1 MGDGKLDKRK
11 REVREFLA
19 CLDPSSESFSFQ
31 TFDDT
36 KNDGALAL
44 QFHGPMTEDLWY
56 ELYGLNCRAAG
67 IHVVVNRTDFQG
79 LTSKNI
85 LGCRAIFLDFD
96 EGEPPGDLL
105 LALPPT
111 MQVRSRRGPH
121 LYWCLSEE
129 ASVEVWQAGMAN
141 VLARWGADPSSGRT
155 GADPHGQVL
164 TGERPKPANVAPCQ
178 KMRLPGFDHC
188 KQKPGFPV
196 RLEYAYPDRR
206 YTLAQVV
213 AALGTTAPK
222 RAPVPLRA
230 GPSKDHP
237 LTERIERARRYL
249 ETVPGATQGGRHKYV
264 VSHAAPVG
272 GDFGLTEQEFWPL
285 LREWNTRRNTP
296 PLDEKELAKI
306 LKDSYGYRSSPIGS
320 RLDEHSQAYT
330 RKVESHR
337 EEDEARWENLLS
349 EETEIPPEAEA
360 PTAEVS
366 SDPPPDDVP
375 PGIPLMPTK
384 PPPGS
389 RNWTYGPERPD
400 LPDEEYEIDENEPDD
415 VCGEEISE
423 FIPKAGPDK
432 FAMNEFGNMMRF
444 LAKHGTNVRYC
455 ATMECWL
462 YWDGK
467 RWVEDRDALEGEA
480 YRATGAVRSMADTF
494 FNNLQQ
500 LVIAVPA
507 EEKDGWLEFCGRSV
521 SESQVSAALA
531 KAGRRRRIAI
541 APSLLDRHHHVLNTA
556 MGPFDLKRGV
566 LMTPQRRLYLSKMT
580 QISCGPKD
588 DCPTWF
594 AFLCR
599 IFRKPDGSVDL
610 DLIYFLQK
618 AIGYSL
624 TGETGEQCL
633 FLMYGTGANGKTT
646 FLNAI
651 LDILGEY
658 GMQSDFSTFQ
668 EQQGER
674 VRSDLARLHRARFV
688 AANEPKQGKRLDEA
702 TIKSLTGQDK
712 IVCRFLFKN
721 EFTYVPTFK
730 VWLSSNHKP
739 EIRGTDEGIWR
750 RLMLIPFTSFIAPE
764 ERDPELPE
772 KLKRERS
779 GILRWA
785 MEGAAHW
792 YQEGLKPPAVVQ
804 EATKGYREEMD
815 ILGNFIA
822 ARCMLK
828 EDAFTRSRV
837 LYTAYKRWA
846 GEANVYVM
854 SEPRFSRQLKDRG
867 FRVRSMSHG
876 NEFCGLGLLEDPDKA
891 THGDVRSGDH
901 ERGRDREWS
910 RDRD

>member
-1 MGDGKLDKRK
+1 MGDAKLESRK
-11 REVREFLA
+11 KEIARYLA
-19 CLDPSSESFSFQ
+19 CLDPKADAFSFQ

-36 KNDGALAL
+36 KKDDTLTR
-44 QFHGPMTEDLWY
+44 QFHGPFDEDRFY
-56 ELYGLNCRAAG
+56 EFYGLTLRSAG

-79 LTSKNI
+79 LANKNI

-96 EGEPPGDLL
+96 EGEPPGEL
-105 LALPPT
+105 LAALSPT

-129 ASVEVWQAGMAN
+129 ALVEDWQAAMAA

-164 TGERPKPANVAPCQ
+164 TGDRKKPAKVPPCQ
-178 KMRLPGFDHC
+178 KMRIPGFDNS
-188 KQKPGFPV
+188 KKKPGLHV
-196 RLEYAYPDRR
+196 KLEYAYPERR
-206 YTLAQVV
+206 YTLAQIVE
-213 AALGTTAPK
+213 ALGADAPK
-222 RAPVPLRA
+222 RAPVPMRA

-237 LTERIERARRYL
+237 LAERIERARRYL
-249 ETVPGATQGGRHKYV
+249 EAVAGAAEGGRNNHV
-264 VSHAAPVG
+264 VGNAAPIG
-272 GDFGLTEQEFWPL
+272 GDFGLTEQEFWPI
-285 LREWNTRRNTP
+285 LRDWNTRKNTP
-296 PLDEKELAKI
+296 PLEEKQLAAIMKA
-306 LKDSYGYRSSPIGS
+306 SYGYRSSPLGC
-320 RLDEHSQAYT
+320 RLDEHSQSYT
-330 RKVESHR
+330 RKTEAHRQDEESSW
-337 EEDEARWENLLS
+337 ESLINEVDKVAED
-349 EETEIPPEAEA
+349 IP
-360 PTAEVS
+360 EV
-366 SDPPPDDVP
+366 DATLEHQPDFQVHGD
-375 PGIPLMPTK
+375 GLMPTK
-384 PPPGS
+384 AAPEPA
-389 RNWTYGPERPD
+389 RAWLYGPERPD
-400 LPDEEYEIDENEPDD
+400 LPDEEYEADESEVEEICD
-415 VCGEEISE
+415 EEISP
-423 FIPKAGPDK
+423 FISKPGPDK
-432 FAMNEFGNMMRF
+432 FAMSEFGNMMRF
-444 LAKHGTNVRYC
+444 LSKHGTNVRFC
-455 ATMECWL
+455 ETMGCWL

-494 FNNLQQ
+494 FNNLQNKVT
-500 LVIAVPA
+500 LLPL
-507 EEKDGWLEFCGRSV
+507 EEQPDWRDFCLRSV
-521 SESQVSAALA
+521 TETQVSAALA

-541 APSLLDRHHHVLNTA
+541 APSLLDRHHHILNTA

-566 LMTPQRRLYLSKMT
+566 LMTPQRRLYLSKIT
-580 QISCGPKD
+580 QVSCGQFD
-588 DCPTWF
+588 DCPAWF
-594 AFLCR
+594 NFLCR
-599 IFRKPDGSVDL
+599 IFRKPDGTVDL
-610 DLIYFLQK
+610 ELIYFLQK

-651 LDILGEY
+651 LDIMGEY

-702 TIKSLTGQDK
+702 TIKGLTGQDK

-785 MEGAAHW
+785 MEGAQHW
-792 YQEGLKPPAVVQ
+792 YKEALKPPAVVQ

-815 ILGNFIA
+815 ILGNFFA
-822 ARCMLK
+822 ARCLIK
-828 EDAFTRSRV
+828 DDAVTRSRV

-854 SEPRFSRQLKDRG
+854 SEPRFSRQIKDRG
-867 FRVRSMSHG
+867 FRIRSMSHG
-876 NEFCGLGLLEDPDKA
+876 NEFCGVGLLEDPDKA
-891 THGDVRSGDH
+891 THGDARSGDH
-901 ERGRDREWS
+901 ERGREREWS